1 MSFMLQYLGGGLGG
15 EEDNE
20 VGYVAVR
27 QSVAVEAVKG
37 EGNQAVKM
45 DDEAFPVSV
54 YAITRKEQTENGR
67 RQTCSNN
74 EFTTKDDYCDYLA
87 FG

>member
-37 EGNQAVKM
+37 EGNQTVKM

-54 YAITRKEQTENGR
+54 YITRKEQTENGR